1 MKTNLTFFFLVF
13 ILNLNLIAQNS
24 RTRKADKFFKRLE
37 FVNAAKEYEKIIQ
50 DGGGNTYIFEQ
61 LAESYYNIFKTEK
74 AEKYYAKALRESKS
88 SEMIFKYAQML
99 KANGKYEKSNQ
110 EMLKFARLRPNDG
123 RAIEFIENPNYLSQ
137 ILERDNRFS
146 LKMLPFNSKFSD
158 FGGTLLDNK
167 LYITSARNTSRKNY
181 GWNQEPFLDIYEL
194 EIDNKGN
201 YKEPVLLK
209 GKANT
214 KYHEGLVSFSPDGN
228 TMYFSRES
236 FFEDTFKKDSLPGVK
251 FGLLH
256 IFRATKFNGH
266 WVDVESLNINRNNFS
281 IKNPSVSPDGQFIY
295 FASDTPAGY
304 GQFDIYKSK
313 IKEDGTLGVPI
324 NLGEKINTPG
334 QEMFPYVSSDYTLY
348 FSSNGHLGLGAL
360 DVFYTRINNGS
371 FTQVRNLGIPVN
383 SVADDFA
390 FRMEES
396 TALGYVSSNRKGG
409 VGSDDIYAIERVQP
423 LCDVNLV
430 AIVKN
435 NENSNL
441 ITGAS
446 LSIYNQEGQKIS
458 TRYTNKNGVARFTLP
473 CNRSMVLEIISL
485 DYNSKK
491 LSLHLKEDEIK
502 TTIKLEP
509 IDTLITEDLVEL
521 EPIYF
526 EFDKSNITARAAF
539 ELDKLVQIMSKY
551 PKMIIKVNSH
561 TDNRGSENYN
571 LVLSDRRAKTTVQ
584 YVISKGIDALRIS
597 GKGVGEN
604 EPAFDCGASCTEE
617 QHQLN
622 RRSVFRIVK

>member
-1 MKTNLTFFFLVF
+1 MKIHLRFLVIVF
-13 ILNLNLIAQNS
+13 ITTFSSTAQNS
-24 RTRKADKFFKRLE
+24 KTRKADKYFELLE
-37 FVNAAKEYEKIIQ
+37 YVNAAKEYEKIIVE
-50 DGGGNTYIFEQ
+50 GHANTYVFKQ
-61 LAESYYNIFKTEK
+61 LAEAYYNIFETEK
-74 AEKYYAKALRESKS
+74 AEKYYAKALKDSDSPKL
-88 SEMIFKYAQML
+88 IFKYAQML
-99 KANGKYEKSNQ
+99 KANGKYEKSNK
-110 EMLKFARLRPNDG
+110 EMVKFARMRPKDK
-123 RAIEFIENPNYLSQ
+123 RAIEFVENPDYLSD
-137 ILERDNRFS
+137 IIERDNRF
-146 LKMLPFNSKFSD
+146 KIINLPFNSKFSD
-158 FGGTLLDNK
+158 FGGTLLNNN
-167 LYITSARNTSRKNY
+167 LYITSARNTSRKSY
-181 GWNQEPFLDIYEL
+181 GWNAEPFLDIYEL
-194 EIDNKGN
+194 KIDSNGN
-201 YKEPVLLK
+201 YQEPILVN
-209 GKANT
+209 GKINT

-236 FFEDTFKKDSLPGVK
+236 FFEDTFQKDSLSGLK

-256 IFRATKFNGH
+256 LYRATKSNTN
-266 WVDVESLNINRNNFS
+266 WINIESLNINSRKFS
-281 IKNPSVSPDGQFIY
+281 IKNPSVSPDGRFIY
-295 FASDTPAGY
+295 FASDMPRGY
-304 GQFDIYKSK
+304 GLFDIYKSK

-324 NLGEKINTPG
+324 NLGERVNTQG
-334 QEMFPYVSSDYTLY
+334 QDMFPYVSSDYTLY

-360 DVFYTRINNGS
+360 DVFYTRIKDGS
-371 FTQVRNLGIPVN
+371 LTKVRNLGIPVN
-383 SVADDFA
+383 SNADDFA
-390 FRMEES
+390 YRIDEN

-409 VGSDDIYAIERVQP
+409 VGSDDIYAVERLQP
-423 LCDVNLV
+423 LCDVNMI
-430 AIVKN
+430 ATVKN

-446 LSIYNQEGQKIS
+446 VAIYDEQGQKIS